1 MQHAIIYF
9 SQLVN
14 ESISLIKL
22 FQKVTKLMALVDISV
37 KTLVRERKMIYIQEW
52 EFLITTIRLLFNIEE
67 TNGL

>member
-52 EFLITTIRLLFNIEE
+52 EFLITTIRLLVNIEE